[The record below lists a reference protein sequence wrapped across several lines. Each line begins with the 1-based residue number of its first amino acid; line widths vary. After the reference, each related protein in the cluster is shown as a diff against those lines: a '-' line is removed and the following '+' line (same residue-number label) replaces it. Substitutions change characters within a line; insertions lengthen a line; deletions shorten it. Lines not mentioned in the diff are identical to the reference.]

1 MLTFQVWRCFGG
13 PYYVL
18 RTTHIVTLHHHT
30 LIPPCLCFCFLRFE
44 TSSHVFRSFAIVPP
58 HASKLLRMSFAVPL
72 LSLLC
77 FFFLRFETSKVR
89 ILDLLCFERV
99 YSLFSASF
107 LFASKLIRMYFAV
120 SLLSPRTLPNYFPV
134 PFVPPSSLVPFA
146 PLASPLAPP
155 PPSHSLAH
163 AREGYSLADPPS
175 LLGSSRLV
183 KNGDGHNLSLIR
195 HDNSASSS

>member
-1 MLTFQVWRCFGG
+1 MCGADRLVLVVNDECLSDSALRGGQCWACFQ
-13 PYYVL
+13 
-18 RTTHIVTLHHHT
+18 ISLH
-30 LIPPCLCFCFLRFE
+30 LSAEMADLQNVDYLSMF
-44 TSSHVFRSFAIVPP
+44 FRSFFCEYCDWNIKDFVM
-58 HASKLLRMSFAVPL
+58 LLNFP
-72 LSLLC
+72 
-77 FFFLRFETSKVR
+77 TSKVR
-89 ILDLLCFERV
+89 ILDLLRFERV

-134 PFVPPSSLVPFA
+134 PFVPPSSLLPFA

>member
-1 MLTFQVWRCFGG
+1 MLTFQDLRCFGG

-77 FFFLRFETSKVR
+77 FFFLRFETSSHVFR
-89 ILDLLCFERV
+89 SFAIVSSLL
-99 YSLFSASF
+99 LFSSLRF
-107 LFASKLIRMYFAV
+107 FFAS
-120 SLLSPRTLPNYFPV
+120 LLFFSFQAIL
-134 PFVPPSSLVPFA
+134 
-146 PLASPLAPP
+146 
-155 PPSHSLAH
+155 PSHHHSIFPL
-163 AREGYSLADPPS
+163 P
-175 LLGSSRLV
+175 LV
-183 KNGDGHNLSLIR
+183 SHVNCR
-195 HDNSASSS
+195 